1 MTDRFR
7 QPVPTGRFVVSRDS
21 KVEQQIRRS
30 VEKSMKTS
38 LGLKGNQKLP
48 PDVAALINSTSVA
61 AASKAVELQ
70 VAKDAEDAA
79 REFQRGDVL
88 SRFTDKAKLAEQGLV
103 HISNSSEVD
112 QILNKRAEMLAA
124 KKAALETAGFTSS
137 EAMSILLADIAA
149 RSH

>member
-7 QPVPTGRFVVSRDS
+7 QPVATGRFVAS
-21 KVEQQIRRS
+21 KGSTVEQLIRKS
-30 VEKSMKTS
+30 VEKSMKAS

-48 PDVAALINSTSVA
+48 PDVAALINSTSIA

-79 REFQRGDVL
+79 RLFGRGDVL

-103 HISNSSEVD
+103 HISQSSEVD
-112 QILNKRAEMLAA
+112 QILKKRAEMLGA
-124 KKAALETAGFTSS
+124 KKTALEGAGFTST